1 MAEDSPLTW
10 IEEQMGSIVKRESE
24 MNMKP
29 NKKAKYA
36 RMSSE
41 DFKAICDLLF
51 EDSRRPKVSFTKF
64 GKSYEQ
70 SVWKSDQ

>member
-1 MAEDSPLTW
+1 M
-10 IEEQMGSIVKRESE
+10 KR
-24 MNMKP
+24 NKD
-29 NKKAKYA
+29 KKAKYV

-64 GKSYEQ
+64 GKSYEH
-70 SVWKSDQ
+70 SVWKTDQ

>member
-1 MAEDSPLTW
+1 MRQD
-10 IEEQMGSIVKRESE
+10 
-24 MNMKP
+24 
-29 NKKAKYA
+29 KKAKYV

-51 EDSRRPKVSFTKF
+51 EDGRRPKVSFAKF

-70 SVWKSDQ
+70 SVWKSDK